1 MHLGLGCL
9 SLCIYGIK
17 EPHKTVSA
25 RSRHPN
31 VRAWHM
37 VVILYLKDGEQR
49 VDNRIKVRC
58 WSSFRE
64 VQLTSKELH
73 SKQGENEDEEKQ
85 KEKE

>member
-1 MHLGLGCL
+1 
-9 SLCIYGIK
+9 
-17 EPHKTVSA
+17 
-25 RSRHPN
+25 
-31 VRAWHM
+31 M
-37 VVILYLKDGEQR
+37 VVILYQKDGEQR